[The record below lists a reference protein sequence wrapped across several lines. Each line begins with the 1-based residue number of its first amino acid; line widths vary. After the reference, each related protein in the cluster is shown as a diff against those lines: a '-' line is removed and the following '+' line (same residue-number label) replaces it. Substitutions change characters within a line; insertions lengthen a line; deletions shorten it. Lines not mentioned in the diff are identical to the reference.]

1 MGHYVGVVELR
12 SSAPLAAIGCLIG
25 ALITIPA
32 ASAQAQFDSEPEPLR
47 LETYGP
53 VGPKETLWAAAKSLA
68 PKSPGATTAQMA
80 WALYR
85 ANPESFDGAPGKIR
99 PGSNLKVPNL
109 DYIKSVS
116 NAEAHALLTG
126 QRAAPAVTAN
136 PPPAPPPVAASRAAV
151 TPVIAGVELLPAMG
165 TETRQD
171 FAIVGSGFQPGATLT
186 FTEVDRKQVSAE
198 RKAAR
203 VSPTRI
209 EYAAL
214 FGKQTA
220 RWTVAVRNPDGTV
233 SAPYAFEGGANVML
247 VLDPPAVA
255 AAPTVPAPAAMVP
268 APAVPFPVPMS
279 ADDLLAKFVLNPE
292 LAAAIQPA
300 AVADA
305 VPDFR
310 NSRDAKSLPPGDA
323 QARYRALESL
333 EPRYAGNVDFDYQYG
348 SSAYDSGHA
357 SEAVFI
363 LQRAVSLRP
372 GFSGARMELARAYY
386 TTGDNESSR
395 REFETLKSENPP
407 PDASRAIADYLKAID
422 RRAASYESQLL
433 GYLEGSSG
441 FDTNA
446 NGGPDTQTFLG
457 ITLDTRNQATE
468 SSYYG
473 LAAGGLFSYPL
484 APGWRAVGDAR
495 LQHRAY
501 PDATFVDSDLIRAGG
516 GVEWKPGLF
525 TLGLAPSL
533 SSVRLDGQDNHRN
546 TSVDASAAYAANERW
561 QLSLNARLA
570 QLRYVDALDQ
580 QDADST
586 LFGLGS
592 QHTWA
597 GAPRVQVTAAL
608 TTGQD
613 DPKSATSQFG
623 RDLLGS
629 RTSASLDFGRGRVLS
644 LAFSFLTSNFDG
656 TFFGKQRDD
665 QQLAATLGLDWGV
678 YRATGWLLRG
688 QLIYVDNSSTVA
700 LYDYDRLDAGLSLR
714 KEFQ

>member
-1 MGHYVGVVELR
+1 MGHHAGTVELR
-12 SSAPLAAIGCLIG
+12 SRAPLAAIGCLIG

-32 ASAQAQFDSEPEPLR
+32 APAQSQFDSEPEPLR
-47 LETYGP
+47 VETYGP
-53 VGPKETLWAAAKSLA
+53 IGPKETLWAAAKSLA
-68 PKSPGATTAQMA
+68 PESRGATTAQMA

-85 ANPESFDGAPGKIR
+85 ANPQAFNGAPGRIKPGAMLTIPDTATIR
-99 PGSNLKVPNL
+99 
-109 DYIKSVS
+109 SVDS
-116 NAEAHALLTG
+116 KLAYSYVMG
-126 QRAAPAVTAN
+126 TAK
-136 PPPAPPPVAASRAAV
+136 PPAQPP
-151 TPVIAGVELLPAMG
+151 T
-165 TETRQD
+165 Q
-171 FAIVGSGFQPGATLT
+171 
-186 FTEVDRKQVSAE
+186 
-198 RKAAR
+198 
-203 VSPTRI
+203 
-209 EYAAL
+209 
-214 FGKQTA
+214 
-220 RWTVAVRNPDGTV
+220 VAV
-233 SAPYAFEGGANVML
+233 
-247 VLDPPAVA
+247 
-255 AAPTVPAPAAMVP
+255 VPKPV
-268 APAVPFPVPMS
+268 APAVPVPVPMS
-279 ADDLLAKFVLNPE
+279 ADDPLAQFVLNPE

-323 QARYRALESL
+323 EARYRALESL
-333 EPRYAGNVDFDYQYG
+333 EPRYAGDVAFDYQYG

-363 LQRAVSLRP
+363 LQRAVSVRP
-372 GFSGARMELARAYY
+372 GYSGARMELARAYY

-407 PDASRAIADYLKAID
+407 PEASRAIADYLKAID

-457 ITLDTRNQATE
+457 FTLDSRNQATE

-525 TLGLAPSL
+525 ILGLAPSL

-592 QHTWA
+592 QHTWT

-613 DPKSATSQFG
+613 DPKSAGSQFG
-623 RDLLGS
+623 RALLGS
-629 RTSASLDFGRGRVLS
+629 RTSGSLDFGRGRVLS
-644 LAFSFLTSNFDG
+644 LAFTFLSSDFDG

-665 QQLAATLGLDWGV
+665 EQLAATLGLDWGV

-688 QLIYVDNSSTVA
+688 QLTYVDNSSTVT
-700 LYDYDRLDAGLSLR
+700 LYDYDRIDAGLSLR